1 MTSPY
6 SSGGGGTHFEARVV
20 ASCVAAVIS
29 EGPVRGLIGELRHR
43 LKPTVRQVPAR
54 TQFDSF

>member
-1 MTSPY
+1 MTSLY

-29 EGPVRGLIGELRHR
+29 EGPVRGLIGEFATEVKTHGTSGTSAHTIR
-43 LKPTVRQVPAR
+43 
-54 TQFDSF
+54 